1 MRLKLSLLTVF
12 FCFIFSSL
20 TLANNDPEK
29 ITIVLD
35 AGHGGKDFGTKN
47 TSFIEKDYTLEI
59 VKAVK
64 ERNKNANIEIV
75 LTRDSDQFL
84 ELYERS
90 AFINKINPTY
100 FISVHLNSAMD
111 KSKNGFEVF
120 HYPTNSEAKILA
132 ENFIQNVN
140 YPIENLGVKSANF
153 HILRES
159 KVPGL
164 IFEVGFISNDKD
176 ASYITSVEGKE
187 KIISEILKFIQ
198 K

>member
-132 ENFIQNVN
+132 EDFIQNVN

-164 IFEVGFISNDKD
+164 LFEVGFISNDKD
-176 ASYITSVEGKE
+176 ASYITSEEGKE